1 MLITDLVCIASFF
14 FVLLKVVSFDF
25 FFFTGNLW
33 VFFYAIHVWNFLWVI
48 SVFWVC
54 FVFVFVL
61 LLRKSSGFFLILIN
75 MDGNGYSEIK
85 FCNINTWTRNQN
97 FYPNLIG
104 YKPNLK
110 MFEIEQFSYLT
121 FPFSQKSYN
130 WFVTTWYQSQLFLAG
145 YNKENPSFSI
155 SGSYSIMKQ

>member
-1 MLITDLVCIASFF
+1 LLITDLVCITSFF
-14 FVLLKVVSFDF
+14 LFFWKLCPLILF
-25 FFFTGNLW
+25 FFAGNLW

-104 YKPNLK
+104 YKPNLTLLSFRYSWSICWGIHWASVEYPCTNLNHSRQCWIL
-110 MFEIEQFSYLT
+110 M
-121 FPFSQKSYN
+121 
-130 WFVTTWYQSQLFLAG
+130 
-145 YNKENPSFSI
+145 KEN
-155 SGSYSIMKQ
+155 

>member
-1 MLITDLVCIASFF
+1 LLITDLVCIASFF
-14 FVLLKVVSFDF
+14 LF
-25 FFFTGNLW
+25 FWKLCPLIFIFFAGNLW

-104 YKPNLK
+104 YKPNLTLLSFRYSWSICWGIHWASVEYPCTNLNHSRQCWIL
-110 MFEIEQFSYLT
+110 M
-121 FPFSQKSYN
+121 
-130 WFVTTWYQSQLFLAG
+130 
-145 YNKENPSFSI
+145 KEN
-155 SGSYSIMKQ
+155 